1 MLLFHGVAAAFAVL
15 MLVRHFEGARRR
27 QPIAI
32 VTCLLALAVLAWAVK
47 ELALRP

>member
-15 MLVRHFEGARRR
+15 MLVCHFEAARRR

-32 VTCLLALAVLAWAVK
+32 VTCLLALAVLAWA
-47 ELALRP
+47 LRALVARP